1 MKLTIVS
8 PEKTIFSGIVS
19 SVLLPGT
26 KGNFEVLEDHAPLI
40 SSLEEGTIRVN
51 SEDKEIYFDIKSGFV
66 ELALNVVTVC
76 VEQ

>member
-8 PEKTIFSGIVS
+8 PEKTIFSGTVS
-19 SVLLPGT
+19 SVLLPGA

-40 SSLEEGTIRVN
+40 SSLEEGTIRVK
-51 SEDKEIYFDIKSGFV
+51 SDDKDIYFDVKSGFV

>member
-8 PEKTIFSGIVS
+8 PEKTIFSGTVF

-40 SSLEEGTIRVN
+40 SSLEKGTIRVK
-51 SEDKEIYFDIKSGFV
+51 SDDKDIYFDIKSGFV

>member
-1 MKLTIVS
+1 MKLTIIS
-8 PEKTIFSGIVS
+8 PEKTIFGGTVS

-40 SSLEEGTIRVN
+40 SSLEEGTIRVK
-51 SEDKEIYFDIKSGFV
+51 SDDKDIYFDIKSGFV
-66 ELALNVVTVC
+66 ELALNVVTIC

>member
-8 PEKTIFSGIVS
+8 PEKTIFSGTVS

-40 SSLEEGTIRVN
+40 SSLEEGTIRVK
-51 SEDKEIYFDIKSGFV
+51 SDDKDIYFDIKSGFV

>member
-8 PEKTIFSGIVS
+8 PEKTIFSGTVS

-40 SSLEEGTIRVN
+40 SSLEEGTIRV
-51 SEDKEIYFDIKSGFV
+51 SSDDKDTYFDIKSGFV